1 MRILLACLQK
11 TPRFPNQQHI
21 HDFLSEINATAEAA
35 SELLDKLLDELRDQS
50 NTVLKRTESV
60 SFLVVLIEA
69 QVPTIHNILET
80 LAGECIDLLTFFS
93 QQAACSQDNA
103 ALSLMNASMNAIRYE
118 QLYLGFV
125 QHIDL
130 RRSSEL
136 LARLNWREDITIA
149 SRLAKRVT
157 IIQLINFSM
166 PQLLSEENKPL
177 LGKWSI
183 FKHLI
188 ENTNVIC
195 ILLDVMFDVIKS
207 YKALFGLHGSLLRLE
222 ADLYLTIMLKDADHN
237 LYFLEHMYREKRSEV
252 YKHALETWKA
262 ITRDLQ
268 LGLNSPLRNLLE
280 RSICPPV
287 WKACHWKVCICYEMN
302 PCHPMKVC
310 KGCWR
315 VRYCSFACQQK

>member
-177 LGKWSI
+177 LGK
-183 FKHLI
+183 
-188 ENTNVIC
+188 
-195 ILLDVMFDVIKS
+195 
-207 YKALFGLHGSLLRLE
+207 
-222 ADLYLTIMLKDADHN
+222 
-237 LYFLEHMYREKRSEV
+237 
-252 YKHALETWKA
+252 
-262 ITRDLQ
+262 
-268 LGLNSPLRNLLE
+268 
-280 RSICPPV
+280 
-287 WKACHWKVCICYEMN
+287 
-302 PCHPMKVC
+302 
-310 KGCWR
+310 
-315 VRYCSFACQQK
+315 